1 MITVI
6 KSVVSIADH
15 LADTVVITIGII
27 FLLTGS
33 CKAGSVTE
41 GGSCS
46 AT

>member
-1 MITVI
+1 M
-6 KSVVSIADH
+6 SVVSIADH
-15 LADTVVITIGII
+15 LAHTVVVTIGII
-27 FLLTGS
+27 LLFTGP